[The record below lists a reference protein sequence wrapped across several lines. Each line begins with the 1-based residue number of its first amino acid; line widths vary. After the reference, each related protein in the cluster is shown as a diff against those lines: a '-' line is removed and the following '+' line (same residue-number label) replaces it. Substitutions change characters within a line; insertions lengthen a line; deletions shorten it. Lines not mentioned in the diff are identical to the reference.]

1 MHFDVEVL
9 NAPFQGLF
17 VGVEEYVQPVST
29 DGAAPVEDFYGL
41 SIFVAGDDHFS
52 AERVLFVGRHEGI
65 TRPYFMAAGRYAV
78 RIFAAAF
85 FARAIGGYTHS
96 HGSPLAG
103 LFRPALYF
111 RFIQNGLTGSLWLGG
126 CSAE

>member
-1 MHFDVEVL
+1 MHFDVEIL

-17 VGVEEYVQPVST
+17 VGVEEYVEPVST

-41 SIFVAGDDHFS
+41 SIFVAWDEHFG
-52 AERVLFVGRHEGI
+52 AEGVLFVSRHEGI
-65 TRPYFMAAGRYAV
+65 ARPYFMAAGRYAV
-78 RIFAAAF
+78 CIFAAAF

-96 HGSPLAG
+96 HGSPFAG

-111 RFIQNGLTGSLWLGG
+111 RFIQSGLTDGVRLGG
-126 CSAE
+126 SSAE